1 MSLCILKFLIFSP
14 SDPLL
19 DSHFSF
25 CSKSCTSITVTTTK
39 RISETSRDKK
49 YFNGYKVVALNFNP
63 TVQVT
68 RSVEKVPLVSLFN
81 DFGSSMGLWLGISV
95 FSIFEMVEGFAN
107 RMKIGDKW
115 KVVSKLMIIAAS
127 LFALGVVSLFLYFT
141 IE

>member
-63 TVQVT
+63 TAKVA

-81 DFGSSMGLWLGISV
+81 DFGSSMGLWLGVSV
-95 FSIFEMVEGFAN
+95 FSIYEMA
-107 RMKIGDKW
+107 KD
-115 KVVSKLMIIAAS
+115 
-127 LFALGVVSLFLYFT
+127 FALDMQVGEKWAALPRVIVVFVSLVPIGVGYLFINLA
-141 IE
+141 